1 MPDIEENKTVDI
13 DTSGPGAEINVTEEK
28 DEAVVETGSKEQE
41 TVTKENNEE
50 TNEDNN
56 QSDDSS
62 EKSTEQPDVQA
73 SETKKED
80 EKLEEYSKGVQGR
93 IAKLTRKMREAERRE
108 KAALEYAKA
117 VEEKRV
123 QLESRF
129 KKSDSEYLKK
139 LESNV
144 NLGLDS
150 AKREL
155 ATAIETGDAKSQVD
169 INKRIAELSFENA
182 RLQERKQNAESMAKE
197 TPVKLSDGGKLP
209 EQTPSELPEPDPR
222 AEDWASN
229 NTWFGQDRA
238 MTFTAFEIH
247 KDLVEKEGFDPKS
260 DEYYQEIDKRIRV
273 DFPNK
278 FGNNEKQ
285 TTSKPVQSV
294 ASANRSVKPGR
305 KTVRLT
311 SSQVAIAKKLG
322 VPLEEYAKQLKNTK
336 EGA

>member
-13 DTSGPGAEINVTEEK
+13 DTSGPGAEINITEEK

-50 TNEDNN
+50 TNQDNN

-155 ATAIETGDAKSQVD
+155 AIAIETGDAKSQVD

-197 TPVKLSDGGKLP
+197 TPVRLSDGGKLP

-222 AEDWASN
+222 AEDWASK

-322 VPLEEYAKQLKNTK
+322 VPLEEYAKQLKITK
-336 EGA
+336 EV